1 MTLKSMS
8 LDQLKPGQSGR
19 ILEVAGSGALRR
31 RLLDLGFRKGEVVKF
46 IKTAPLRDP
55 LQVSL
60 GNGHITIRKSEAS
73 LVQVEVLLG
82 KSSE

>member
-1 MTLKSMS
+1 MS
-8 LDQLKPGQSGR
+8 LDQLKPGQCGT
-19 ILEVAGSGALRR
+19 ILEVAGSGAIRR

-73 LVQVEVLLG
+73 LVQVEVLL
-82 KSSE
+82 STVRE

>member
-1 MTLKSMS
+1 
-8 LDQLKPGQSGR
+8 
-19 ILEVAGSGALRR
+19 
-31 RLLDLGFRKGEVVKF
+31 LGFRKGEVVKF

-82 KSSE
+82 MSSE